1 MKLRLKLGRIF
12 ILLWFVAVASLLPCA
27 AQSKRV
33 RNHAGLH
40 PVADSSGK
48 YGFIDRTGRFRI
60 PPRYNGA
67 GQFSE
72 GVAYVWLWEGNKRR
86 DGIVDTDGNFKEL
99 PATNDY
105 EFIFHDG
112 LARFQTPSGQ
122 ERKYGYMDKTGRVVI
137 EPQFYNA
144 GHFSEGL
151 AWVAMLVEGKWLY
164 GFIDRAGKFA
174 VPPQFTEQ
182 PGDFVEGLARVA
194 GRYNYGFIDRTGKF
208 QISENFQQLD
218 EFFSEGLVAASF
230 QGDPPRG
237 VYLQRDGRVAFE
249 IPLWHERTARQR
261 NLHTFGMPLRRGF
274 NEGLAPVVSFNKV
287 GFIDKTGRVV
297 IAPLFRETSGFS
309 EGLAAVKIIG
319 SDGHYVWGYI
329 DRTGKFAVTPQF
341 KDARPFAGG
350 LAQVS
355 TFEGSQRLID
365 RSGKV
370 IWQLSK

>member
-1 MKLRLKLGRIF
+1 MKLARVL
-12 ILLWFVAVASLLPCA
+12 ILLWLVAAFVLPCA
-27 AQSKRV
+27 AQEQRIK
-33 RNHAGLH
+33 NHAGLH
-40 PVADSSGK
+40 PVADANGK
-48 YGFIDRTGRFRI
+48 WGFIDRTGRFRI

-72 GVAYVWLWEGNKRR
+72 GVAYVWFWEGDQRK
-86 DGIVDTDGNFKEL
+86 DGIVDPDGKFTEL

-137 EPQFYNA
+137 EPQFHNA

-151 AWVAMLVEGKWLY
+151 AWVAVLAERKWLY
-164 GFIDRAGKFA
+164 GFIDKTGKL
-174 VPPQFTEQ
+174 VIPPQFTEQ

-194 GRYNYGFIDRTGKF
+194 GKYNYGFIDRTGRF
-208 QISENFQQLD
+208 QISEQFQQLD
-218 EFFSEGLVAASF
+218 GFFSEGLVAAAL

-237 VYLQRDGRVAFE
+237 VYLQRDGKVAFE
-249 IPLWHERTARQR
+249 IPLWQERTARQR
-261 NLHTFGMPLRRGF
+261 SLPTFGMPLRTPF
-274 NEGLAPVVSFNKV
+274 SEGLAPVVSFNKV
-287 GFIDKTGRVV
+287 GFMDRTGKVV
-297 IAPLFRETSGFS
+297 IAPLFRETNGFS

-319 SDGHYVWGYI
+319 SDGQYVWGYI
-329 DRTGKFAVTPQF
+329 DRAGNFAVEPQF

-350 LAQVS
+350 LAHVS
-355 TFEGSQRLID
+355 TSEGSRLLID

-370 IWQLSK
+370 IWRLSK